1 MDKDGEKVLSFKG
14 FDGKT
19 EEVEMRTRDT
29 GNMRIVE
36 IYPVS
41 HKKKIKQDKQKY
53 ERAEQKKDLGDQ
65 VHKYAETKNFE
76 VVRDANGD
84 LVEQPYVIQENLQI
98 IKLQGIGFS
107 MVDFEPTE
115 LCYVSL
121 EGIVI
126 ENEICLYKKGSH
138 KKTFSDV
145 RLSLRNFQVDASDN

>member
-53 ERAEQKKDLGDQ
+53 ERAEQKKDLG
-65 VHKYAETKNFE
+65 E
-76 VVRDANGD
+76 
-84 LVEQPYVIQENLQI
+84 
-98 IKLQGIGFS
+98 
-107 MVDFEPTE
+107 
-115 LCYVSL
+115 
-121 EGIVI
+121 
-126 ENEICLYKKGSH
+126 
-138 KKTFSDV
+138 
-145 RLSLRNFQVDASDN
+145 